1 MAGCLT
7 GLQGSRGGP
16 FFIARVRGSESFSSH
31 LLFPAWDNVDGFI
44 LLRGA
49 RGRAAGRQTK
59 RQERED
65 GQGARPTCSWVA
77 RLAALTVLVAAPRL
91 CATGS
96 QHPEGTRSR
105 SCAPTWERWHWA
117 WCCPRGGGT
126 KLLAGHGALHSCVPL
141 PGSLLLLRRHEPQ
154 RLEYRSCAKLTE
166 LAAKWAKRGLWMS
179 ACDTRRFRFCFLLS

>member
-1 MAGCLT
+1 MSHWASGE
-7 GLQGSRGGP
+7 SRGP
-16 FFIARVRGSESFSSH
+16 VFIARVRGSESFSSH
-31 LLFPAWDNVDGFI
+31 PPFPAWDNVGDFV

-96 QHPEGTRSR
+96 RHPEGTRSR

-117 WCCPRGGGT
+117 WCCPRGSGT
-126 KLLAGHGALHSCVPL
+126 KLLAGARGPAQLRAAPRQPPAAPQARAPAAGISELCKADRT
-141 PGSLLLLRRHEPQ
+141 GSEMGQTWSVDVSL
-154 RLEYRSCAKLTE
+154 
-166 LAAKWAKRGLWMS
+166 
-179 ACDTRRFRFCFLLS
+179 